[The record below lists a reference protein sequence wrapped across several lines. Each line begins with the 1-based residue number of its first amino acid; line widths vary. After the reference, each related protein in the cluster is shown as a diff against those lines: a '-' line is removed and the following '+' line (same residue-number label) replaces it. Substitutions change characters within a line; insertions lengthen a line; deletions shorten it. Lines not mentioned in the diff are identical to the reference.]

1 MASSSP
7 CLERLETL
15 YIAAA
20 IAKAKLCC
28 PGPPWWVSSFYLCKQ
43 SLGRCEIR
51 WNPTFHGW
59 TVALNWTCPSSPNH
73 KAISE
78 YLGITRP
85 SLQASHNA
93 VSCPWDYWFYL
104 AWDGVSSCFHHTG
117 KSEMKHS
124 QSKSIKY
131 GTMMTLIQPFKWH
144 RLLVGESYSQ
154 HAAPARC
161 V

>member
-1 MASSSP
+1 MSTLALFYRPRLQQHHTPWREAMASSSP

-85 SLQASHNA
+85 LLCKLVTMLFLAHEITGSIWLGMGSPAASITQASR
-93 VSCPWDYWFYL
+93 
-104 AWDGVSSCFHHTG
+104 
-117 KSEMKHS
+117 
-124 QSKSIKY
+124 
-131 GTMMTLIQPFKWH
+131 KWNI
-144 RLLVGESYSQ
+144 VNQ
-154 HAAPARC
+154 NQ
-161 V
+161 